1 MEQIHKDFQNL
12 SNLKNNLYAF
22 PSDVY
27 ADGELLKAKF
37 AQSVDE
43 FVKYIQR
50 KMIEE
55 RGVEGLKVMK
65 KMVECCSRKR
75 LTITPDYDPFVVDFV
90 ANEMVLALNA
100 LEEVVKAEE
109 EEQK

>member
-12 SNLKNNLYAF
+12 SALKSNLYAF
-22 PSDVY
+22 PSDVS

-43 FVKYIQR
+43 FFENIQK

-55 RGVEGLKVMK
+55 RGVDGLKLMK
-65 KMVECCSRKR
+65 EMIERR
-75 LTITPDYDPFVVDFV
+75 GVDGLKLMK
-90 ANEMVLALNA
+90 EMI
-100 LEEVVKAEE
+100 ER
-109 EEQK
+109 